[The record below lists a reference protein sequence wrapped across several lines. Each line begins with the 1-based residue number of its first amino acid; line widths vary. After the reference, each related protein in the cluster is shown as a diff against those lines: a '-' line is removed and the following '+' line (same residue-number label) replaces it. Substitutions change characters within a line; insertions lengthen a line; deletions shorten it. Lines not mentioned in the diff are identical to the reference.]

1 MRKIITYQPDGFF
14 LLLTALKIFNVAKAI
29 LKIFALLKEKITSSF
44 LVGYLLPH
52 PLRWI
57 YDFSCPQISSLY
69 STAED
74 HLESLLCIHNRL
86 IAPYILSSR
95 LLLIWDFQ
103 TNQPSS

>member
-52 PLRWI
+52 P
-57 YDFSCPQISSLY
+57 
-69 STAED
+69 
-74 HLESLLCIHNRL
+74 
-86 IAPYILSSR
+86 
-95 LLLIWDFQ
+95 
-103 TNQPSS
+103 